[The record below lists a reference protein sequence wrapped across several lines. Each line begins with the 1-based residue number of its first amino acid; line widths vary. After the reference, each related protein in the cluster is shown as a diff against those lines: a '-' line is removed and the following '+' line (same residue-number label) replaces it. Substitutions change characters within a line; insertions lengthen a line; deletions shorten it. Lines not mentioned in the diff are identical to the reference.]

1 MEYAQEIELLK
12 KRVLEQFGRTLDA
25 PTDYDLLS
33 VAIEKATGE
42 IISVST
48 LKRIFGYKGQS
59 TIPRPSTLSVLARYV
74 GTAGW
79 SDFCELTNLNQ
90 SDNTHTTAPITKTSY
105 MQYWQYIA
113 AAVLGTFVFIF
124 VWNLYK
130 VNNQPSSEQN
140 VTQEPI
146 IATDSTLD
154 NRQELCR
161 RAILEEALQRSQRM
175 CDRVRKMRNKLPI
188 REYVAEI
195 DKQYVPFLFDTLSKF
210 IKQQCQ
216 ESFDATTADEYNRQI
231 FSQCQQLCI
240 ELYKECSEE
249 HRDVV
254 FATQDSI
261 QL

>member
-1 MEYAQEIELLK
+1 
-12 KRVLEQFGRTLDA
+12 
-25 PTDYDLLS
+25 
-33 VAIEKATGE
+33 
-42 IISVST
+42 
-48 LKRIFGYKGQS
+48 
-59 TIPRPSTLSVLARYV
+59 
-74 GTAGW
+74 
-79 SDFCELTNLNQ
+79 
-90 SDNTHTTAPITKTSY
+90 

-140 VTQEPI
+140 VTQQPI

-195 DKQYVPFLFDTLSKF
+195 NKQYVPFLFDTLSKF

-216 ESFDATTADEYNRQI
+216 ESFDAATADEYNRQI

-240 ELYKECSEE
+240 ELYRECSKE